1 MVCATQVLVLYG
13 NLVVLGLLILQ
24 KHSRRPKATDYSV
37 FRYIQVGYPTS
48 HPPEA
53 QPETQGYRLLRLQIY
68 PGRISHFSSSRSVV
82 GDPHATDYSVFRYIQ
97 VGYPPFLS
105 Q

>member
-1 MVCATQVLVLYG
+1 MVCVTQVLVLYG

-53 QPETQGYRLLRLQIY
+53 QSTGLPASEGKRMYWETETHVFFCKG
-68 PGRISHFSSSRSVV
+68 GRK
-82 GDPHATDYSVFRYIQ
+82 
-97 VGYPPFLS
+97 
-105 Q
+105 